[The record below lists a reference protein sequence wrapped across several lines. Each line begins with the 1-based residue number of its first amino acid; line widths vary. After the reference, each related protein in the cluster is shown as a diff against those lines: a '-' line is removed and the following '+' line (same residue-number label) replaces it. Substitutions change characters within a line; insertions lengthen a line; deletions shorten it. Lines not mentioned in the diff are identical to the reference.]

1 MYGSL
6 EQRTARA
13 TRLLAADAEREG
25 RAAHVEALEANAVRM
40 SEDRFALEGIPTDGK
55 GNPLCQRWLSIPG
68 DARCQLVWNHD
79 GQCGLTAPDKESNDG
94 G

>member
-1 MYGSL
+1 
-6 EQRTARA
+6 
-13 TRLLAADAEREG
+13 
-25 RAAHVEALEANAVRM
+25 M
-40 SEDRFALEGIPTDGK
+40 SEYRFALEGIPTDGK